1 MVKSKQLTEVYKVKA
16 SSLYTEVVEV
26 TSKYLGTSADRFV
39 SKQVVGHLNKAPE
52 RLLKSDLK
60 ELIKWIKPTMA
71 LLTDDI
77 DMVDKY
83 IDKLRQLIVP
93 GTISKED

>member
-1 MVKSKQLTEVYKVKA
+1 MKA

-26 TSKYLGTSADRFV
+26 TSKYLGASADRFI
-39 SKQVVGHLNKAPE
+39 SKQIVGHLNKAPE
-52 RLLKSDLK
+52 RLLKSDLR

-71 LLTDDI
+71 LLTDDM

-83 IDKLRQLIVP
+83 VAKLFKL
-93 GTISKED
+93 SNLDS